1 MALALA
7 AAAPAEGYLVTV
19 RAVEL
24 KSEDGRWVTVAEPDN
39 EVDLSAEEAGL
50 SFFNS
55 HGRIP
60 EGRYV
65 NVRVRFEK
73 APRAGSA
80 NWNLSSGRAL
90 VLSAGRDMDPLTVE
104 DGSFIG
110 VWFTLNLEDSSVK
123 QVSLTVDEDSR
134 TLAGSETVLS
144 DLI

>member
-1 MALALA
+1 M
-7 AAAPAEGYLVTV
+7 TV
-19 RAVEL
+19 QGIQL
-24 KSEDGRWVTVAEPDN
+24 KSEDGRWITVAEPDN
-39 EVDLSAEEAGL
+39 EVDLSAEEAGF

-60 EGRYV
+60 AGRYV

-73 APRAGSA
+73 APVPGAA
-80 NWNLSSGRAL
+80 NWNLRA
-90 VLSAGRDMDPLTVE
+90 GQTLTLRAKSDLAPFTVTN
-104 DGSFIG
+104 GSFIG
-110 VWFTLNLEDSSVK
+110 VWFTLDLGDSDVK

>member
-1 MALALA
+1 M
-7 AAAPAEGYLVTV
+7 TV
-19 RAVEL
+19 QGIQL
-24 KSEDGRWVTVAEPDN
+24 KSEDGRWITVAEPDN

-50 SFFNS
+50 SFFNG

-73 APRAGSA
+73 APRPEGG
-80 NWNLSSGRAL
+80 NWNLS
-90 VLSAGRDMDPLTVE
+90 AGRTLTLTAREDLEPLTV
-104 DGSFIG
+104 GGSSFIG
-110 VWFTLNLEDSSVK
+110 VWFTLDLGDSDVK